1 MTPEQPDQRGPDPN
15 RTIRHRW
22 PQPEPPHQDPGQSP
36 YTQRLPYTPD
46 MLPDVPQYEAK
57 PPKSGWWWVIV
68 VGGIAILV
76 VVVAVVAL
84 LWARSTVEPPVKP
97 GSQPTAEPAAQSP
110 ARVTDTKAQVSY
122 LIPAGWTKAD
132 RPSSTSGIAADGA
145 VVVAFPQPQGGI
157 GGAATSEQLQARAD
171 AVALDTARRFLPDLG
186 SRDGLRTRALEVGG
200 QPAATAS
207 FRVVFKSATKDPAY
221 VRIVA
226 VHTADGGLSYVYGST
241 VPDGDAARRALDGVL
256 DSVTPA

>member
-1 MTPEQPDQRGPDPN
+1 MTPEQPDQPGPDPN

-22 PQPEPPHQDPGQSP
+22 PQPEPPRQEPGQSP

-57 PPKSGWWWVIV
+57 PPKSGCWWVIV
-68 VGGIAILV
+68 VGGVAVLV
-76 VVVAVVAL
+76 VAVAVVAL

-97 GSQPTAEPAAQSP
+97 GSQSSVKSGP
-110 ARVTDTKAQVSY
+110 ARITDTKAQVSY
-122 LIPAGWTKAD
+122 LIPEGWAKAD
-132 RPSSTSGIAADGA
+132 RPSYTSGIAAGGA
-145 VVVAFPQPQGGI
+145 VVVAFPQQQGGI

-186 SRDGLRTRALEVGG
+186 SRDGLRTQALEVGG

-241 VPDGDAARRALDGVL
+241 VPDGDAARQALDGVL

>member
-1 MTPEQPDQRGPDPN
+1 
-15 RTIRHRW
+15 
-22 PQPEPPHQDPGQSP
+22 
-36 YTQRLPYTPD
+36 
-46 MLPDVPQYEAK
+46 MLPDVPHYEAK

-97 GSQPTAEPAAQSP
+97 GAQPTVTSGAA
-110 ARVTDTKAQVSY
+110 RITDTKAQVSY

-132 RPSSTSGIAADGA
+132 RPSSTSGIAAGGA
-145 VVVAFPQPQGGI
+145 VVVAFPQQQGGI
-157 GGAATSEQLQARAD
+157 GGAATSEQLQATAD

>member
-1 MTPEQPDQRGPDPN
+1 MNPEPGPDPN

-22 PQPEPPHQDPGQSP
+22 PQPPPHEPGEVP

-76 VVVAVVAL
+76 AAAAIAVI
-84 LWARSTVEPPVKP
+84 LWAQSNAT
-97 GSQPTAEPAAQSP
+97 PTTSP
-110 ARVTDTKAQVSY
+110 KTQATRVTDTEAKVSY
-122 LIPAGWTKAD
+122 PIPAGWKKAA
-132 RPSSTSGIAADGA
+132 RKEYTSGISAGGA
-145 VVVAFPQPQGGI
+145 VVVAFPQNQGGI

-171 AVALDTARRFLPDLG
+171 AVALETAKRLMPDVG
-186 SRDGLRTRALEVGG
+186 SREGLRTKALEVGG

-207 FRVVFKSATKDPAY
+207 FRVVFKSAAKDPAY

-226 VHTADGGLSYVYGST
+226 VHTTDGGISYVYGST
-241 VPDGDAARRALDGVL
+241 TPDGEAARKTLDTILDGV
-256 DSVTPA
+256 TPA